1 MPILTP
7 IKIEFTQD
15 FDLEL
20 SQITK
25 GSTPKNPINSKITLG
40 TGLFGRTI
48 LEMTNGDDIL
58 AFVENSYDINKKF
71 EASFETKKTR
81 KD

>member
-7 IKIEFTQD
+7 IKIEFDED
-15 FDLEL
+15 FDIKL

-25 GSTPKNPINSKITLG
+25 GSSPQNPIKSKITLG

-48 LEMTNGDDIL
+48 VEMTNGDDIL
-58 AFVENSYDINKKF
+58 AFVDDSSDVNDML

-81 KD
+81 KS

>member
-7 IKIEFTQD
+7 IKIKFTED
-15 FDLEL
+15 FDIEL

-25 GSTPKNPINSKITLG
+25 GSTPQNPIKSKITLG

-48 LEMTNGDDIL
+48 VEMTNGDDIL
-58 AFVENSYDINKKF
+58 AFVDDSRERNDAF

-81 KD
+81 KS